1 MFPYLGTF
9 ALGGAAGNW
18 TLPGSLTVVVD
29 GDGPNTG
36 WSIDS
41 SVPNPSI
48 PGMLFWSG
56 TSEISPSAQLTDT
69 ASVALLQDWI
79 VVFAVGFGIGGAMLA
94 SLLFEWIRPE
104 EHHSKASDQRN
115 LKNSGEPINGVRQPH
130 RMKHWVPTRFNR
142 WLVLLGLTFI
152 VGYVRRRQ
160 RRHKS

>member
-1 MFPYLGTF
+1 
-9 ALGGAAGNW
+9 
-18 TLPGSLTVVVD
+18 
-29 GDGPNTG
+29 
-36 WSIDS
+36 
-41 SVPNPSI
+41 
-48 PGMLFWSG
+48 MLFWSG
-56 TSEISPSAQLTDT
+56 TSEISPSAQLTNT

-115 LKNSGEPINGVRQPH
+115 LKNSGEPINGVRQTH